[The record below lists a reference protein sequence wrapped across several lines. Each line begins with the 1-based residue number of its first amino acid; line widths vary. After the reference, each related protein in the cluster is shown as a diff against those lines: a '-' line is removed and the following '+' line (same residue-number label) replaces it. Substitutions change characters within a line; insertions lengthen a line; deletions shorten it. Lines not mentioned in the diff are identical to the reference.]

1 MHRPHAAAFDAA
13 LHCPSCTEAAL
24 KTPIASLS
32 ADHHDREGNPITI
45 LYSWDVASTDHCDDC
60 REPLI

>member
-13 LHCPSCTEAAL
+13 LHCIPCTEAAL
-24 KTPIASLS
+24 NAPVATVT
-32 ADHHDREGNPITI
+32 ADTRDREGNPITI
-45 LYSWDVASTDHCDDC
+45 LYSWEIASGDHCDDC